1 MVVVA
6 HRSEAGVIPH
16 QTLEH
21 FVLRGVG
28 VLVFV
33 DQHMGQL
40 GLPFLA
46 HIVVVLQKFERQ
58 TDQVVKVHALV
69 SAQTLFVTRHD
80 FGDGAFVVVFGD
92 GQRLLGIEPHVFP
105 QADRPLPLASRG

>member
-1 MVVVA
+1 
-6 HRSEAGVIPH
+6 
-16 QTLEH
+16 
-21 FVLRGVG
+21 
-28 VLVFV
+28 
-33 DQHMGQL
+33 MGQL

-69 SAQTLFVTRHD
+69 SAQTLFITRHD
-80 FGDGAFVVVFGD
+80 FGDGAFVVIFGD
-92 GQRLLGIEPHVFP
+92 GQRLLGIETHVFP